1 MRWIIPVLLLAA
13 LAAAWGGTAQAQAN
27 TRIIL
32 VPGGGGGNEVGW
44 SASPAYGKLNDG
56 RLPGKLFSDAAD
68 HELDAVRGYI
78 DSSELML
85 RYIGNVDAL
94 LPSDDDIYDAYVVR
108 ISGGGSVLF
117 RSGLADILTISPAG
131 RSMVLDIPTAEFRMA
146 DHVGRELTIALD
158 YDTIGEGVK
167 SGPGGAVF
175 AQIALS
181 VIGMLV
187 GLRLGPVVAVFGA
200 LVGAFVLPVV
210 GIGEPEMWFFGT
222 IIVILA
228 VGGGF
233 AWRIV
238 LARG

>member
-1 MRWIIPVLLLAA
+1 MRWIIPLLLLVA
-13 LAAAWGGTAQAQAN
+13 LVATWGGTAHAQTN
-27 TRIIL
+27 PRTIL
-32 VPGGGGGNEVGW
+32 VPGTGGGNEVGW
-44 SASPAYGKLNDG
+44 SATPAYGKLNDG
-56 RLPGKLFSDAAD
+56 RLPGKLFSDGID
-68 HELDAVRGYI
+68 HELDAVRGYT
-78 DSSELML
+78 DSGELML
-85 RYIGNVDAL
+85 RYVGSVDAL

-117 RSGLADILTISPAG
+117 RSRLADVLTISPAG
-131 RSMVLDIPTAEFRMA
+131 RSMVLDIPTTEFRMA
-146 DHVGRELTIALD
+146 DHVGRELTIDLD
-158 YDTIGEGVK
+158 YDTIGESVK

-181 VIGMLV
+181 IIGMLA

-210 GIGEPEMWFFGT
+210 GIGDPEMWFFGT

-233 AWRIV
+233 AWRFV